1 MRKLT
6 DEVRAELRR
15 THGGDLRLIEVE
27 DREGVAVVVKPPTR
41 KAWAAAFDGL
51 SKPAGRPDALHN
63 LLIDCVAWP
72 DAAALS
78 AVLEE
83 VPALSELAWPVLA
96 ELAGAPDEELQT
108 IPLAKLGSDDW
119 IALAAAGLAE
129 TRCAELAAE
138 ARGTSQRVAVR
149 MPTGLWLLKC
159 PSSSQ
164 YTASRRLTAQGK
176 VFDGLYRLSLNAIE
190 WPTAEAVAAVFE
202 RSPGLGS
209 AVGEVVMELAGAG
222 AKLRVGGI

>member
-6 DEVRAELRR
+6 DDVRAELRR

-27 DREGVAVVVKPPTR
+27 EREGVAVVVKPPTR

-78 AVLEE
+78 TVLED

-96 ELAGAPDEELQT
+96 ELAGAPEDELQT
-108 IPLAKLGSDDW
+108 IPLGKLGSDDW
-119 IALAAAGLAE
+119 ITLAAAGLAE
-129 TRCAELAAE
+129 ARCAELAAE
-138 ARGTSQRVAVR
+138 ARGASQRVALR
-149 MPTGLWLLKC
+149 MATGLWLLTLLRDLHPPLRGLERVLGGVVSFVSYFVLQILRPVC
-159 PSSSQ
+159 PG
-164 YTASRRLTAQGK
+164 T
-176 VFDGLYRLSLNAIE
+176 
-190 WPTAEAVAAVFE
+190 
-202 RSPGLGS
+202 
-209 AVGEVVMELAGAG
+209 
-222 AKLRVGGI
+222 